1 MGYTNSTPN
10 LHLPQFIGSDKPTWL
25 SDVNGAM
32 LAIDTAYGTIE
43 AEASSA
49 ATAAAGAVT
58 VAGAAQTAADS
69 AATAAATAGTN
80 ASQALSTANNAATV
94 ALQAQTDATKALE
107 IVSGKVLAT
116 VTADGV
122 KTYSDILNEL
132 YTDLDRSELTN
143 NAALTFEVT
152 GSVNVARIVIKDASN
167 VSFAL
172 EYIQGSGNGVHH
184 ERLILNNSASKALE
198 GLVTSASVTFIDK
211 SSNTPTN
218 GTVFKIHA

>member
-1 MGYTNSTPN
+1 MGHTNSTPN
-10 LHLPQFIGSDKPTWL
+10 LHLPQFVGSDKPTWL

-69 AATAAATAGTN
+69 AASAAATAGTN

-94 ALQAQTDATKALE
+94 ALQAQSDAADALE
-107 IVSGKVLAT
+107 VATGKLLAT

-122 KTYSDILNEL
+122 KTVSALMDEL
-132 YTDLDRSELTN
+132 RALINPSELTV
-143 NAALTFEVT
+143 NAALVLGDNTFICRYHGT
-152 GSVNVARIVIKDASN
+152 DS
-167 VSFAL
+167 
-172 EYIQGSGNGVHH
+172 NGVISFEHSAAGSSYLYVTRV
-184 ERLILNNSASKALE
+184 RLAASGSTWGDAQI
-198 GLVTSASVTFIDK
+198 TSSGFNYADST
-211 SSNTPTN
+211 SNTPSS
-218 GTVFKIHA
+218 GTKYSVYA

>member
-1 MGYTNSTPN
+1 MGHTNSTPN

-80 ASQALSTANNAATV
+80 ASQALSTANNAAYT
-94 ALQAQTDATKALE
+94 ANQADGKAGSALE
-107 IVSGKVLAT
+107 LAEGKVIAE

-122 KTYSDILNEL
+122 KTHSQLLDEL
-132 YTDLDRSELTN
+132 VL
-143 NAALTFEVT
+143 ALTDTPSPRSILQV
-152 GSVNVARIVIKDASN
+152 SV
-167 VSFAL
+167 
-172 EYIQGSGNGVHH
+172 EYFQ
-184 ERLILNNSASKALE
+184 LSASSDGVYIYGNARDWSGPEMRVRGATLKTA
-198 GLVTSASVTFIDK
+198 GGSTLVIANITSGVSVTDQ
-211 SSNTPTN
+211 SSSVPSQ
-218 GTVFKIHA
+218 GGVYRIYK